1 MTAEPTL
8 NPAIEARDISLYY
21 GDFRAV
27 KNISMTV
34 EQNKVTAIIGPSG
47 CGKST
52 LLRAFNRMNEL
63 MPGARL
69 EGEIRFMGQ
78 NIYAPEVDPVRVRRQ
93 IGMVFQKPNP
103 SPRASM
109 TTLPGVRASTAS
121 RAASARPAWTIGW
134 STACAKPPCGTR

>member
-63 MPGARL
+63 MPSARL

-78 NIYAPEVDPVRVRRQ
+78 KDRKSVV
-93 IGMVFQKPNP
+93 
-103 SPRASM
+103 
-109 TTLPGVRASTAS
+109 
-121 RAASARPAWTIGW
+121 
-134 STACAKPPCGTR
+134 